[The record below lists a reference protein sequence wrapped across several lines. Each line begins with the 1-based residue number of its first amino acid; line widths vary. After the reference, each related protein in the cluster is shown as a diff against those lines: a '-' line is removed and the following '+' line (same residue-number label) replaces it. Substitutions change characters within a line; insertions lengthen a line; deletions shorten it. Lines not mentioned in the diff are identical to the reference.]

1 MHEDRFLLSVAC
13 CVENSFR
20 FVSLVYTRLK
30 LFCRFSVQVDM
41 IRLSTWSSHGVFFI
55 TSRGYGFGR
64 ISGISIHF
72 KNFQFI
78 CLSLPVGRQQYN
90 NSTFWIL
97 APCLAPC
104 ADAGNKG
111 VGNVDMDIY
120 QADGRGVNHSLE
132 IYWKY
137 L

>member
-64 ISGISIHF
+64 ISGILIHF

-90 NSTFWIL
+90 NSTFWPHVL
-97 APCLAPC
+97 PHAQTQETKEWAALTWTSTRQT
-104 ADAGNKG
+104 GG
-111 VGNVDMDIY
+111 G
-120 QADGRGVNHSLE
+120 
-132 IYWKY
+132 
-137 L
+137 